1 MSSGT
6 GLPYGYST
14 SNNRASKKSRR
25 LPVSIE
31 LLKEK
36 QSNKEIVLTH
46 SPNSLILSAHQPT
59 LLPYPGFFFRMYH
72 SNIMDI
78 CPYDQFCRHSDRY
91 QCRVKIGT
99 DSNWKWLTLPV
110 EASGTCSIMD
120 VKLKSHFLNE
130 RWVILEKVYS
140 KYPLW
145 SDYKDDLRTIFF
157 DYNYLWALN
166 LRLIFWIRDLLKIKT
181 YISISYKGTGSDVTE
196 RIASQFV
203 DYGPVVYLAGKG
215 SVEYLNVKKYEQLTN
230 STVALVTYEP
240 PVPFSTV
247 SILTPLLMYP
257 ANKVLEMLK
266 IVDEPLKVI
275 INGFETNIFRDKQN
289 SCV

>member
-1 MSSGT
+1 MSPVKDFPNS
-6 GLPYGYST
+6 YST
-14 SNNRASKKSRR
+14 SNRKALRENRS
-25 LPVSIE
+25 
-31 LLKEK
+31 LLVPIGSFEGK
-36 QSNKEIVLTH
+36 QSSKE
-46 SPNSLILSAHQPT
+46 PNFTTLSSALILSGHQPN

-78 CPYDQFCRHSDRY
+78 CPYDPFCKHSDRY

-99 DSNWKWLTLPV
+99 DDNWEWLTLPV
-110 EASGTCSIMD
+110 EASSGCSIMD
-120 VKLKSHFLNE
+120 VKLKTQLMKE
-130 RWVILEKVYS
+130 RWVTLEKVYS

-145 SDYKDDLRTIFF
+145 TDYKDDLNTIFF
-157 DYNYLWALN
+157 SYDYLWALN
-166 LRLIFWIRDLLKIKT
+166 LRLIFWVRDLLKIKT

-196 RIASQFV
+196 RIASQFA
-203 DYGPVVYLAGKG
+203 DYGPVVYLTGKG
-215 SVEYLNVKKYEQLTN
+215 STEYLNVKKYEQLTN

-247 SILTPLLMYP
+247 SVLTPLLTYP

-275 INGFETNIFRDKQN
+275 INGFETNILRDK
-289 SCV
+289 